1 MKFIL
6 ALILC
11 SYTAGTCL
19 PPYVYPTKFEDQ
31 YDCFVEGYK
40 QSMVKM
46 EEIGREDIN
55 EHEIYTILYTAN
67 TAIQNELSTI
77 GR

>member
-19 PPYVYPTKFEDQ
+19 PPYIYPTKFEDQ
-31 YDCFVEGYK
+31 YDCFIEGYK
-40 QSMVKM
+40 QSMIKM

-55 EHEIYTILYTAN
+55 EHEIYIRFICSQYIPEDN
-67 TAIQNELSTI
+67 TKQDT
-77 GR
+77 

>member
-1 MKFIL
+1 MKFAL

-11 SYTAGTCL
+11 SYVAESCL

-31 YDCFVEGYK
+31 YDCFIEGYK

-55 EHEIYTILYTAN
+55 EHEIYIRFICSRYIPEDN
-67 TAIQNELSTI
+67 TKQDT
-77 GR
+77 

>member
-1 MKFIL
+1 MKFAL

-11 SYTAGTCL
+11 SYVAESCL

-46 EEIGREDIN
+46 EEISPYPSILNGSREVSGFTGFRLFSNASI
-55 EHEIYTILYTAN
+55 
-67 TAIQNELSTI
+67 
-77 GR
+77 